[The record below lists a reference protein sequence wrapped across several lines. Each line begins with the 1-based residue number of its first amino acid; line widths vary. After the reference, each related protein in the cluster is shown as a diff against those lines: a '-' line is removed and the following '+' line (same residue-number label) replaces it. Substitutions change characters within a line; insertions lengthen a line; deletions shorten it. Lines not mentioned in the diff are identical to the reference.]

1 MTSKRIRLD
10 TDLTIKVKY
19 EKPESIIKD
28 ERVKKSRRKG
38 GASSQ
43 YKGFDNNDKAAKP
56 PPDETTAKP
65 QMECFELQVE
75 KTVIET
81 PEVQEVTE
89 TMDEVNDEI
98 LTFQVHEEDFKS
110 TEIQDLL
117 TDEDD
122 PEDEIKVNIELST
135 LEELQEKVSAYET
148 IKKENNLI
156 KSALNKVAKE
166 NAKLK
171 SLKSQIDNRST
182 CAFINELQAKIA
194 RDDALAENQSLQ
206 KTIHWLSFENQR
218 LNNLLIEKDK
228 EMGDIKLANLDAA
241 LAKNEVKIEIEQL
254 KSDLMRVNLERK
266 KLTKILSSEDNVGRA
281 INLVEKEF
289 QRNANLESLNKKM
302 QMKIHSLQGKFNLIS
317 QETKVH
323 MYRTTMN
330 KKNDTEHN
338 TRHFCQYVLDTIAK

>member
-1 MTSKRIRLD
+1 
-10 TDLTIKVKY
+10 
-19 EKPESIIKD
+19 
-28 ERVKKSRRKG
+28 
-38 GASSQ
+38 
-43 YKGFDNNDKAAKP
+43 
-56 PPDETTAKP
+56 
-65 QMECFELQVE
+65 MECFELQVE

-81 PEVQEVTE
+81 PKVQEVTE

-194 RDDALAENQSLQ
+194 RDDVLAENQSLQ

-289 QRNANLESLNKKM
+289 QRNANLESLNKKL
-302 QMKIHSLQGKFNLIS
+302 QLKIHSLQGKFNLIS

-323 MYRTTMN
+323 MHRTTMN
-330 KKNDTEHN
+330 KKTDTEQN